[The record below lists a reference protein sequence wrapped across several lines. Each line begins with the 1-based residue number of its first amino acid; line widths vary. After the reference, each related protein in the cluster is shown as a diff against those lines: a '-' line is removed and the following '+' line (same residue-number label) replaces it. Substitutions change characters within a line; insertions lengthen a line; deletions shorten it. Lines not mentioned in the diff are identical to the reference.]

1 MIRCLPSRLDM
12 FRSSLADRL
21 NTLAANIQN
30 DDLHCVLTTQS
41 TQQTG
46 TGWQK
51 STAAGALDTG
61 NSAPVAMAASPASPL
76 SP

>member
-1 MIRCLPSRLDM
+1 MIRCLPTRLDM

-30 DDLHCVLTTQS
+30 GGLGGGLSTQS

-51 STAAGALDTG
+51 RTAAGALDTV
-61 NSAPVAMAASPASPL
+61 NSAPVAMAASPASAL

>member
-1 MIRCLPSRLDM
+1 MNRCLPTHLDM

-21 NTLAANIQN
+21 NALATNIQHN
-30 DDLHCVLTTQS
+30 DLHGVLSTQF

-51 STAAGALDTG
+51 RPAAEALDTV
-61 NSAPVAMAASPASPL
+61 NSAPVAMVASPASPL

>member
-1 MIRCLPSRLDM
+1 MIRCLTTHLDM
-12 FRSSLADRL
+12 FRSSFADRL

-30 DDLHCVLTTQS
+30 DDPHCVLSTQS

-51 STAAGALDTG
+51 RIAGGALDTV
-61 NSAPVAMAASPASPL
+61 NSAPVATAVSPVSPL